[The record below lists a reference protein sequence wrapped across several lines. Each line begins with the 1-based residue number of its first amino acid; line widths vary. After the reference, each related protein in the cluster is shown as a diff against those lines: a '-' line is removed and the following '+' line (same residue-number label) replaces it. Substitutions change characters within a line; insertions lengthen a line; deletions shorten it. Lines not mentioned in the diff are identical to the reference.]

1 MRFVARSYLTPVI
14 TFFGSAV
21 LCACAASPD
30 TGRASLSI
38 AMNAAAIN
46 AGQTGRAIFT
56 PLGDQ
61 TQVTII
67 VSGVPPELVARPVQL
82 YTFLY
87 RGYCSNLAPEASY
100 ALTEHVLAQ
109 MPASSAVASM
119 GRPLT
124 VANVA
129 PISLDELRRESY
141 AIRVTTSPAD
151 GNREIFCGD
160 IR

>member
-1 MRFVARSYLTPVI
+1 
-14 TFFGSAV
+14 
-21 LCACAASPD
+21 
-30 TGRASLSI
+30 
-38 AMNAAAIN
+38 MNAAAIN
-46 AGQTGRAIFT
+46 AGQTGRAILT

-67 VSGVPPELVARPVQL
+67 VSGVPAELVARPVHL

-87 RGYCSNLAPEASY
+87 RGSCSNLAPQASY
-100 ALTEHVLAQ
+100 SLTERVRAET
-109 MPASSAVASM
+109 PASSAVATI

-129 PISLDELRRESY
+129 PIALDELRRESY